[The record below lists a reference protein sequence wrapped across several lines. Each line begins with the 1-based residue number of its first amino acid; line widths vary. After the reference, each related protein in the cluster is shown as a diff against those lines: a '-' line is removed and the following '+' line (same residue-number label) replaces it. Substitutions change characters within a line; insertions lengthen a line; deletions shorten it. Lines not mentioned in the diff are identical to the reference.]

1 MHPRAFCNAYTTDA
15 LNISGNNLNTL
26 PQLCTLVDTIRYL
39 HARNNKI
46 STIIFGYFNDFINLH
61 DLNLSENRLGNG
73 FEPDFSPLSQT
84 LRSIRLFGSP
94 WGRVP
99 ASLYNATYSKLKAVY
114 LDLSLISDISA
125 EALRSWLYIILL
137 SIRYNLIHCLNDI
150 RNTTR
155 RTKLRIRAINNPWH
169 CGTCMVS
176 VAYTH
181 KCWNDTLDQGGTR
194 KAGRWPGDAFA
205 NMS

>member
-1 MHPRAFCNAYTTDA
+1 MGYISTHPRAFCNAYTTDA

-169 CGTCMVS
+169 CETCMVS

-181 KCWNDTLDQGGTR
+181 KC
-194 KAGRWPGDAFA
+194 
-205 NMS
+205 